1 MLLSCDLS
9 MNNLSL
15 WIAVFNLMELVGVVC
30 ATWTW
35 RLGLQRFSVSG
46 ETIDQM
52 KVVFG
57 CWNGN
62 GNARKQDYAEMT
74 MNWYLIA
81 LRLEPYWFC
90 LCSILFRWRLVSR
103 PLWSIAGQVML
114 HLREPNAG
122 KCSHFEQPFG
132 FAMDPSQRI
141 VRRNR
146 GRVNSQEDRTSEC
159 RTWAGQLQT
168 DGIMVLF
175 HRCQLLF

>member
-1 MLLSCDLS
+1 MWFVQLELEGLVCRDFQWVVKLLIKL
-9 MNNLSL
+9 
-15 WIAVFNLMELVGVVC
+15 
-30 ATWTW
+30 
-35 RLGLQRFSVSG
+35 
-46 ETIDQM
+46 

-122 KCSHFEQPFG
+122 KCSHFEQPLG
-132 FAMDPSQRI
+132 LRRTPVKELFAGIAVEWILRKI
-141 VRRNR
+141 VP
-146 GRVNSQEDRTSEC
+146 VNVEHELGSCKR
-159 RTWAGQLQT
+159 
-168 DGIMVLF
+168 MVLWCCSTDANCYSNL
-175 HRCQLLF
+175 RK